1 MKPLGSPERVRSGE
15 RKPVIDNV
23 SDTARWV
30 AEYRARESAR
40 RDRLFSDPYA
50 AALAGERGRVIA
62 GEARRGFGNGWF
74 FIARIKLIDLLVE
87 ECVAEGCTRVI
98 NLAAGFDTR
107 PYRLDLPSSLEWVEA
122 DLPGIIEEKERAL
135 AAEKPRCVLSR
146 TAVDLTGA
154 AARRAFLASATAGG
168 GRTLVITEGLLLYL
182 DASEVHALSADLKS
196 CRVTWWTAD
205 VIGPLIRRLSARASR
220 ENNAPVVFAP
230 DDGVAFLGTRRLDRG
245 TRRHPVVRGGE
256 MAPPFPA
263 DAARLP
269 APAGRS
275 AATGERPLVRRRP
288 AARPGFRGAFR
299 TASGLTFRATSG
311 LSRRPA

>member
-62 GEARRGFGNGWF
+62 EEARRGFGNGWF
-74 FIARIKLIDLLVE
+74 FIARTKLIDLLVE

-146 TAVDLTGA
+146 TAVDLTDA
-154 AARRAFLASATAGG
+154 DARRAFLASATAGG

-230 DDGVAFLGTRRLDRG
+230 DDGVAFFERAGWAVERVGTQLSAAAKWRRLSPLMRLVSRLPQADP
-245 TRRHPVVRGGE
+245 RHPGNSLWSAVVRLRD
-256 MAPPFPA
+256 P
-263 DAARLP
+263 DS
-269 APAGRS
+269 AGRS
-275 AATGERPLVRRRP
+275 DRRP
-288 AARPGFRGAFR
+288 A
-299 TASGLTFRATSG
+299 
-311 LSRRPA
+311 